1 MKISSFAKH
10 ALTITMGAAAL
21 AACSNNGGS
30 ALAPS
35 GASSGMPN
43 ITHIGRTVVV
53 NGIPITAA
61 HPNLIS
67 RQGGLFSP
75 DKFLPDKKKKKQ
87 LYVYIAGNG
96 PRVCD
101 HPRGGLPI
109 ICFIGGQ
116 SLCTDV
122 TYGTGKKTFWVTEST
137 SAGAIEEFKVGGSPI
152 KTLTAPTGD
161 IPVGCAI
168 DPTTGDLVATSIS
181 NGQVVIYK
189 KASGTGTASQ
199 TPLIEAFFAGF
210 DNKSNLYVDGF
221 NSGGTFGFVE
231 LPNGSNSWETL
242 STSNSVEF
250 PGSVQFDGTYITVGD
265 QEAHNIY
272 GYTCHGTSCTLK
284 RTVTLSGSS
293 NCDQTWIAKGYVICG
308 TAIVKY
314 PAGGIIAHLR
324 APSSGFSE
332 LSGSVQAEK

>member
-1 MKISSFAKH
+1 MKHSSLAKY
-10 ALTITMGAAAL
+10 ALTVTMGAAML

-30 ALAPS
+30 SLAPS
-35 GASSGMPN
+35 GSSFGMQQ
-43 ITHIGRTVVV
+43 
-53 NGIPITAA
+53 
-61 HPNLIS
+61 S
-67 RQGGLFSP
+67 GLFSP
-75 DKFLPDKKKKKQ
+75 DKFLPDKKKKRQ
-87 LYVYIAGNG
+87 PYQYLSDFGNASVLEFDYPKG
-96 PRVCD
+96 D
-101 HPRGGLPI
+101 AS
-109 ICFIGGQ
+109 IGSISGIESAQ
-116 SLCTDV
+116 GECTNV
-122 TYGTGKKTFWVTEST
+122 LFGTGKKTFWVTS
-137 SAGAIEEFKVGGSPI
+137 SVSGASPIDEFEVGGTSPI
-152 KTLTAPTGD
+152 KTLQGASGD
-161 IPVGCAI
+161 TLVGCAMS
-168 DPTTGDLVATSIS
+168 TTGDLAATSITDGHVDLFKGA
-181 NGQVVIYK
+181 NGTPTVL
-189 KASGTGTASQ
+189 T
-199 TPLIEAFFAGF
+199 TPLIEAFYGGY
-210 DNKSNLYVDGF
+210 DKSGNLYVDGF

-324 APSSGFSE
+324 APSSGLSE
-332 LSGSVQAEK
+332 LLGSVQAEK